1 MVQPL
6 SPAGSLN
13 RTDWWNTGK
22 HVLIVA
28 GASVLAAMGE
38 QVPGI
43 LEQLGMPILVP
54 LVTGFLTLAMRWLQ
68 NNQK

>member
-1 MVQPL
+1 MNQPL

-22 HVLIVA
+22 HVMLVA
-28 GASVLAAMGE
+28 GASVLAALAE
-38 QVPGI
+38 QVPGV

-54 LVTGFLTLAMRWLQ
+54 LVTGLLTLGMRWLQ
-68 NNQK
+68 NNQQ